1 MIYITSLRVYDY
13 DFTTGKKKYHQK
25 KCEVF
30 YDILRGKVVMVISGK
45 ILQSGKFWTIFWNQL
60 KK

>member
-1 MIYITSLRVYDY
+1 MLCKLIYFEKNLWFILRVYG
-13 DFTTGKKKYHQK
+13 FNHQK

-45 ILQSGKFWTIFWNQL
+45 ILHSGTNNEQ
-60 KK
+60 KKV